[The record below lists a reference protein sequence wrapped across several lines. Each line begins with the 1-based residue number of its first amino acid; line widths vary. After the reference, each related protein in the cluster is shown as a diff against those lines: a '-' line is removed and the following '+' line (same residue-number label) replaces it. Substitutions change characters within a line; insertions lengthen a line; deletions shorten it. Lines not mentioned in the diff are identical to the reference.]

1 MEETQALASEWLSSL
16 GGRVTKLGDKATIVG
31 LSGDLGSGKTSF
43 VQGVANAL
51 GITDNVTSPTFILER
66 IYKIVSSANF
76 QFPISNFQKLI
87 HIDAYRLDNAS
98 ELKHLGFE
106 ELVQDPGNLILIE
119 WPERVQEAL
128 PPDIQTL
135 KFEFIDES
143 TRRISF

>member
-1 MEETQALASEWLSSL
+1 M
-16 GGRVTKLGDKATIVG
+16 G

-43 VQGVANAL
+43 AQGVANAL
-51 GITDNVTSPTFILER
+51 GVSEHVTSPTFILER
-66 IYKIVSSANF
+66 IYKLSQPLPF
-76 QFPISNFQKLI
+76 TISHLPFVHLV

-135 KFEFIDES
+135 KFEFIDEN
-143 TRRISF
+143 TRKIIIN